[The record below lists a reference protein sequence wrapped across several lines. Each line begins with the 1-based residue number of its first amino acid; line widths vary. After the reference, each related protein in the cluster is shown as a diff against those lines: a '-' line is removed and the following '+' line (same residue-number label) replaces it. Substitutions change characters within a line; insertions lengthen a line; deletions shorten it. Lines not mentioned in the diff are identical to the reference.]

1 MAIKEFLAAMTLKAK
16 VIAVSTAVL
25 VTGTIGTVVGIAVA
39 KEDEY
44 RVVKVFEMTGEATVE
59 RDGTGELSAY
69 VGMNLENGDVL
80 TVAEDSTLR
89 ISMDNDKYVLLDG
102 GTVLKLNATGT
113 SSDSK
118 TKIELMR
125 GEILNEIT
133 KPLSSNS
140 SYEVATPKA
149 TMAVRGTS
157 FVVKVE
163 EDSEGGYITNQQTLQ
178 GKVEIELLSP
188 EGKKTGKKV
197 IVSEDKSVTIATT
210 PNEESGNSA
219 EIDGT
224 SFFVIEDINGD
235 FIVVSDPEEA
245 VQEIDYTTISD
256 NIKKIAIYSDD
267 TRLMVLDEVVA
278 RKIRETLNIEPKV
291 TTTPEETTTP
301 AETIVPEETAVPE
314 VTTVPEETTPEI
326 TTVPEETTLPEETTV
341 TEQIPAQE
349 VTTVPEETTT
359 EETTTSETEETE
371 EAGGGGGS
379 STEEPE
385 EEVVEYTVQF
395 MYSSS
400 VVKTVTVKEGET
412 VPASR
417 IPTASFIGLDPETQ
431 YVIWKIGTEEFTSS
445 YVVTS
450 DLIITADTG
459 SYNVITF
466 IGLNGETL
474 ATEKTKW
481 GQSLNQAGVTPPTIT
496 GGTNAKYTYDGEVL
510 DMNMALSGN
519 YTFRAYEYITITF
532 KKMDGS
538 VLDTYEVRKDASI
551 GTLPSIPTETGY
563 KATSWCDS
571 EGNTVSS
578 SSSFETSTILTPNYS
593 VIEYVTIKFIDF
605 NDGEI
610 ASYEIEKGS
619 SIASVDGTVPEI
631 PTVTGYAA
639 NGWVDISTGQEVD
652 FTENTTFAN
661 SYTFKPNYTAINITI
676 KFLDENGNQL
686 DSYTIQQNTTLSSLP
701 EKEERDGYTSA
712 WYIVDTDT
720 EVTTSTVFTEDNTS
734 VELRYTEKTY
744 TITYTISGDHYLTS
758 TREQTRDKTQ
768 AYSDPLSAAIY
779 SAEGTG
785 LIGIDRYYHC
795 NGTEVTTVSG
805 AIAAIPGYT
814 DGDPIEITVTFTVST
829 VP

>member
-25 VTGTIGTVVGIAVA
+25 VTGTIGTIVGIAVA

-256 NIKKIAIYSDD
+256 NIKEIAIYSDD

-278 RKIRETLNIEPKV
+278 RKIRENLDIEPKV
-291 TTTPEETTTP
+291 TTTP
-301 AETIVPEETAVPE
+301 AETIVPEETVVPE
-314 VTTVPEETTPEI
+314 VTTVPEETTPEV

-385 EEVVEYTVQF
+385 EEVAEYRVEFVYND
-395 MYSSS
+395 
-400 VVKTVTVKEGET
+400 VVKKVVKVEEGDVISPSDAPTVTQL
-412 VPASR
+412 
-417 IPTASFIGLDPETQ
+417 GLDSENY
-431 YVIWKIGTEEFTSS
+431 YVTWRIDGTEFKSS
-445 YVVTS
+445 YIVTEDIEVV
-450 DLIITADTG
+450 ADVG
-459 SYNVITF
+459 SYNIITF
-466 IGLNGETL
+466 QHINNETDVY
-474 ATEKTKW
+474 KSKW
-481 GQSLNQAGVTPPTIT
+481 GQSLSQAGITPPAIKGVS
-496 GGTNAKYTYDGEVL
+496 GGCTAKWIYNNAVINV
-510 DMNMALSGN
+510 NMSLSGN
-519 YTFRAYEYITITF
+519 YTFTAREYVTITF

-578 SSSFETSTILTPNYS
+578 SSTFETSTTLTPNYS
-593 VIEYVTIKFIDF
+593 ALEYVTIKFIDF

-610 ASYEIEKGS
+610 ASYEIEKGN

-631 PTVTGYAA
+631 PTVDGYSATKWIGA
-639 NGWVDISTGQEVD
+639 DGTDYGNITASS
-652 FTENTTFAN
+652 TFAN

-686 DSYTIQQNTTLSSLP
+686 GSYTIQQNTTLSDIPVAPDKSGY
-701 EKEERDGYTSA
+701 EFVGWRDEIGN
-712 WYIVDTDT
+712 IVDSI
-720 EVTTSTVFTEDNTS
+720 TTNTS
-734 VELRYTEKTY
+734 FSTNKTFTAEYEKTY
-744 TITYTISGDHYLTS
+744 TISYSITGAYFFTENGDKSIETTKSYNETIKITVLERSNIGTQIRYTPVLSGVS
-758 TREQTRDKTQ
+758 F
-768 AYSDPLSAAIY
+768 S
-779 SAEGTG
+779 
-785 LIGIDRYYHC
+785 C
-795 NGTEVTTVSG
+795 NGTEVATVSE

-814 DGDPIEITVTFTVST
+814 DGNPISIEVIVS
-829 VP
+829 